1 MARRIANTGHITRTA
16 KAGWRVNRITVR
28 KGIDTHVRWECP
40 STRRYLVIIPSF
52 GSHLGK
58 KVAVVRPNARSG
70 KASFRL
76 PRVGLRRGTHPYLI
90 LLKDRGRY
98 ECVQGNSAP
107 IIIIR
112 QETA

>member
-1 MARRIANTGHITRTA
+1 MARKPRNIGHIGRTA
-16 KAGWRVNRITVR
+16 RTGWRVNPIVVR
-28 KGIDTHVRWECP
+28 KGVDSHARWECAG
-40 STRRYLVIIPSF
+40 TGKYVVIIPSF

-58 KVAVVRPNARSG
+58 KVAVVRPNPRSG

-76 PRVGLRRGTHPYLI
+76 PRVGLRKGTHPYLI

-112 QETA
+112 HDTA